1 MLSTIESEVFER
13 CNIDLISITT
23 LDDDSGLILLLLLVD
38 LLTGVARGVV
48 IARPGGVT
56 KNDEGCRRTPS
67 VALTVETA
75 VTVVRVVLSVQAVVM
90 CVD

>member
-56 KNDEGCRRTPS
+56 ENDEGCRRTPS
-67 VALTVETA
+67 VAVTVETA
-75 VTVVRVVLSVQAVVM
+75 VTVVVLSVAVAVVM